1 MSSVRFHDVCGKCG
15 KVVAARLLPNS
26 DLLTGIEEVCKK
38 NGIDYALVN
47 CFGSFSAAGYMYLV
61 PNEKAKVGAGYG
73 DVVKSD
79 GPVEF
84 LSGVGVVCK
93 KDGACDIHFHGTMCN
108 KNGTV
113 FGGHLVKGQNPTLTT
128 VDLVIIEVEGVEML
142 RQYDEETDLTQF
154 YPKKP

>member
-1 MSSVRFHDVCGKCG
+1 MGAVRFQDACGKSG
-15 KVVAARLLPNS
+15 RVVAARLLPGT

-38 NGIDYALVN
+38 NGIEYALAN

-61 PNEKAKVGAGYG
+61 PKASAKVGAGYG
-73 DVVKSD
+73 DVLKAE

-93 KDGACDIHFHGTMCN
+93 KDGVCDIHFHATLCD
-108 KNGTV
+108 KNGKV
-113 FGGHLVKGQNPTLTT
+113 FGGHLVKGENPALTT
-128 VDLVIIEVEGVEML
+128 VDLVLFEVEGVEML

-154 YPKKP
+154 FPKK